1 MQFISINRNDASH
14 ALALRLHQEL
24 YTKRVLL
31 LLSGGSNVDV
41 AVQVLSS
48 LTAEQTTNL
57 TVGLIDERF
66 GPVGHNDSN
75 WQALQDAG
83 VDFKHASIIPVLQD
97 GLDRSSTAE
106 SYAAKIHE
114 SLLHNDIVIGL
125 LGMGEDG
132 HTAGILPRS
141 IAAQDTD
148 KLVVDYSSDPF
159 ERITLS
165 FAGLKKLNVAY
176 LFAYGDNKTAQLNL
190 LQDQEIDVQIQP
202 VQIIKSIHEAYVYNE
217 GKGDIE

>member
-1 MQFISINRNDASH
+1 MQFISENRDDASH

-48 LTAEQTTNL
+48 LTTEQTTNL
-57 TVGLIDERF
+57 TVGLIDERY

-75 WQALQDAG
+75 WQALEDAG
-83 VDFKHASIIPVLQD
+83 INFKKATTISILQV
-97 GLDRSSTAE
+97 GLDRSATAE
-106 SYAAKIHE
+106 VYEAKLHD
-114 SLLHNDIVIGL
+114 SLLHTDIVIGL
-125 LGMGEDG
+125 LGMGDDG

-141 IAAQDTD
+141 IATQDTE

-165 FAGLKKLNVAY
+165 FEGLKKLNVAY
-176 LFAYGDNKTAQLNL
+176 LFAYGSNKTEQLDL
-190 LQDQEIDVQIQP
+190 LQYQEIDAQIQP
-202 VQIIKSIHEAYVYNE
+202 VQIIKQIHEAYVYNDA
-217 GKGDIE
+217 KGDTA